1 MELLRDMAL
10 LPVAGAIPLLPA
22 IIGVVFGAVGVLLV
36 LAMTLGGP
44 VMVVWGATMVASGNT
59 LVGIAG
65 LSTGLLFWI
74 LVAAQAD
81 IEVTDGEMT
90 IE

>member
-10 LPVAGAIPLLPA
+10 LPVAGALGL
-22 IIGVVFGAVGVLLV
+22 FV
-36 LAMTLGGP
+36 LAMALGGP

-59 LVGIAG
+59 LLGIGG
-65 LSTGLLFWI
+65 LITGLLFWI

-81 IEVTDGEMT
+81 IEVSDEEMT